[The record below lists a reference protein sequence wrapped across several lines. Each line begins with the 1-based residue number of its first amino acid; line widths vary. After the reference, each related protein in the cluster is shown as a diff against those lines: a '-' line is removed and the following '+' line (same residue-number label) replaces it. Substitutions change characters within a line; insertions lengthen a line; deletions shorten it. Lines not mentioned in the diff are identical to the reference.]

1 MQPQLQ
7 INESVQELASQ
18 PTAHPSNGMA
28 EAYQPQAEP
37 LFVVGMFR
45 SGTSL
50 LYALLNQHPQ
60 IGLMY
65 EGDLAH
71 LAALFWVP
79 RDTTRWI
86 RRWEFW
92 NAALARHK
100 FDGSVIP
107 DGIRDLDTAVRAV
120 YIEYARQKKNASVW
134 GCKSPT
140 YHDEITRLSR
150 VFPKARF
157 VIIWRDLRHI
167 CRSILQAAETSPFFN
182 RRGMTLRAIVGCH
195 DLKRQCDALVKRG
208 GNVFQ
213 LDYEELV
220 KDPVKHT
227 KELCQFLDLPYDP
240 AMSNLKGADRS
251 AISNLRHHSM
261 VKGDKIVRSKN
272 GSDGIPDE
280 LRDKIER
287 YVKMWREQYKGAW
300 PLYPQTLETN
310 PSNPGLWERTTDR
323 LAYKFL
329 QFTHHAAPV
338 IFSLVPMKIWGAYRK
353 RIAVRRIRRLLQKAG
368 TNKAELLRKAAIQDE
383 DLLRLVG
390 ISKEDFAKILELKK
404 QQE

>member
-7 INESVQELASQ
+7 TNDAVQDAVNQ
-18 PTAHPSNGMA
+18 TAAATS
-28 EAYQPQAEP
+28 YQPRPEP

-50 LYALLNQHPQ
+50 LYALLNQHPE
-60 IGLMY
+60 ISLMY

-71 LAALFWVP
+71 LAALFWIP

-107 DGIRDLDTAVRAV
+107 DGIRDLDKAVRAV
-120 YIEYARQKKNASVW
+120 YVEYARQKKNAPVW

-140 YHDEITRLSR
+140 YHDEIKRLSK
-150 VFPKARF
+150 VFPKAKF
-157 VIIWRDLRHI
+157 IIIWRDLRHI
-167 CRSILQAAETSPFFN
+167 CRSILEAAETSPFFN
-182 RRGMTLRAIVGCH
+182 RRGMTLRAIIGYH
-195 DLKRQCDALVKRG
+195 DLKKQTDELIKRG

-220 KDPVKHT
+220 KDPVSHT
-227 KELCQFLDLPYDP
+227 KALCEFLELPYDP
-240 AMSNLKGADRS
+240 AMSNLRGADRS
-251 AISNLRHHSM
+251 AISNLRHHSL
-261 VKGDKIVRSKN
+261 VKGDKIVAPRN
-272 GSDGIPDE
+272 GSDGIPLE

-287 YVKMWREQYKGAW
+287 YVKMWREQYNGSW
-300 PLYPQTLETN
+300 PLNPKTLVTDPKK
-310 PSNPGLWERTTDR
+310 PSVWERVTDR
-323 LAYKFL
+323 LEYEFL
-329 QFTHHAAPV
+329 QFSHHAAPV
-338 IFSLVPMKIWGAYRK
+338 IFSFVPMKIWGTYRK
-353 RIAVRRIRRLLQKAG
+353 RVAVRRIRRLLQKAG

-383 DLLRLVG
+383 QLLRLVG
-390 ISKEDFAKILELKK
+390 ISKEDFDQIMELRKT
-404 QQE
+404 QE